1 MERSEEFVPAEDI
14 TFRYRE
20 SESELSTTE
29 IELNISESETSG
41 GPLLFL
47 EASTDNGKF
56 SSEKQMQLAT
66 EKVNLAMQNLDT
78 STSSLSSQEPSWKKA
93 KTATLTRTANWR

>member
-1 MERSEEFVPAEDI
+1 MQEQVEGAEQLVPAGES
-14 TFRYRE
+14 E

-47 EASTDNGKF
+47 EASTDNEDL
-56 SSEKQMQLAT
+56 SSEKQMKIAT
-66 EKVNLAMQNLDT
+66 EKVNLALQNLDT
-78 STSSLSSQEPSWKKA
+78 RSLLKALLKHSKTLSSFRVRNIQA
-93 KTATLTRTANWR
+93 LV

>member
-1 MERSEEFVPAEDI
+1 MEGSEQLVPAG
-14 TFRYRE
+14 E

-47 EASTDNGKF
+47 EASTDN
-56 SSEKQMQLAT
+56 E
-66 EKVNLAMQNLDT
+66 D
-78 STSSLSSQEPSWKKA
+78 LSPKNK
-93 KTATLTRTANWR
+93 